1 MDSRHTIVQIRVKPG
16 IREQYKDD
24 VTFSGQF
31 EDWQDLYVTK
41 ILLTDESLRGDT
53 PSLFEFRVKPM
64 ISTNEIFDECIDKV
78 VDP

>member
-1 MDSRHTIVQIRVKPG
+1 MQIRVKPG

-53 PSLFEFRVKPM
+53 PSLFEFRIKPM
-64 ISTNEIFDECIDKV
+64 SEIIREHDDWINKV

>member
-31 EDWQDLYVTK
+31 EDWQDLYITK

-53 PSLFEFRVKPM
+53 PSLFEFRIKPM
-64 ISTNEIFDECIDKV
+64 SEIIREHDDWIDKV